1 VELIVSIQALVHN
14 EITIVKTS
22 LLGSI
27 LSNLLLVLGSCIFCG
42 GIKRTEQ
49 FFNAIVAQISAS
61 LLVLVIGSLTM
72 PTVFHS
78 VFSGTEG
85 NLPHNFRTLN
95 NVN

>member
-1 VELIVSIQALVHN
+1 MELIVPIQALVQN
-14 EITIVKTS
+14 KITIVKTS
-22 LLGSI
+22 LLGSM

-42 GIKRTEQ
+42 GIKQTEQ

-85 NLPHNFRTLN
+85 NLPHDFRTLD